1 MTLIPTVH
9 ISLPESV
16 YSELR
21 KLASSMGVQITD
33 VIKMFIRDGLHRE
46 KIRENGGVPESIKKR
61 LDEYEARMT
70 FLEGKIHVAETL
82 LTTLLKEI
90 EDLKARVEELES
102 PEVFLNLPRRGGKKV
117 K

>member
-1 MTLIPTVH
+1 M
-9 ISLPESV
+9 PESV

-46 KIRENGGVPESIKKR
+46 KIRENGGVPDAIKRKLNDYES
-61 LDEYEARMT
+61 RMT
-70 FLEGKIHVAETL
+70 FLEGKIHVTETL
-82 LTTLLKEI
+82 LTTLLKEV

-102 PEVFLNLPRRGGKKV
+102 PEVFLNLPRRGEKKI